1 MTTPVW
7 LPEMISVDGT
17 WEDIITRLYKVFDRD
32 FNKGNPHLK
41 GIPVWWDRRMTDGS
55 IYEEGF
61 WHLISRNDERTGDRL
76 LDPRRA
82 ERLPW
87 CKPTIEHTDDS
98 AVKLWDSLEGR
109 HKRTYVWLEHHDYV
123 IVLKK
128 RRQRIG
134 EVAFLITAYHVDGP
148 KRRES
153 LRRKYNERI
162 S

>member
-1 MTTPVW
+1 MAAPAW
-7 LPEMISVDGT
+7 LPKMISVDGI
-17 WEDIITRLYKVFDRD
+17 WEDVLARLYEVFDRD
-32 FNKGNPHLK
+32 FNIGRPCLS
-41 GIPVWWDRRMTDGS
+41 GIPVWWDRRITDSS

-87 CKPTIEHTDDS
+87 CKPTLDHTDDS

-109 HKRTYVWLEHHDYV
+109 RRRTYVWLEHHDYV
-123 IVLKK
+123 IVFKK

-148 KRRES
+148 NRRES
-153 LRRKYNERI
+153 LRRKYIEQI